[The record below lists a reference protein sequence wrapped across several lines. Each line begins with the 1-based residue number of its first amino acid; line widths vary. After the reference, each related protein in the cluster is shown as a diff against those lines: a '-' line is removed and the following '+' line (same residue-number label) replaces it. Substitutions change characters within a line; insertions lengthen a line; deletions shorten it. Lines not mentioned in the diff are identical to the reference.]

1 MPYPT
6 KKPVWQLPD
15 GFFYGPWVGSDVF
28 SQIPLTY
35 AQKKRPV
42 QRTGLRKKRQ
52 RPTLPLGIAVP
63 SAQMSL
69 TSLFGMEKGDPHRNS
84 HLKLTHTS
92 ELVCNNTTYQDIIAD
107 TQ

>member
-1 MPYPT
+1 MVLGLDLT
-6 KKPVWQLPD
+6 C
-15 GFFYGPWVGSDVF
+15 F